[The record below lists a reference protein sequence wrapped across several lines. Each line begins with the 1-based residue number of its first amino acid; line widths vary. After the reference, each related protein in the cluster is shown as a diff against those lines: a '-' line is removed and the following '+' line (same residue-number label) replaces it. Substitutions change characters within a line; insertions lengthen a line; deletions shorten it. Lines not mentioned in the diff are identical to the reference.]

1 MLRPRAR
8 GHMGEIRGAML
19 LQHCLLVDAA
29 CILFIVDDD
38 DLLGSWGGEYTT
50 ILFVPL
56 KHNQLVLSK
65 KNTISWRT
73 RCRPEC
79 VV

>member
-1 MLRPRAR
+1 
-8 GHMGEIRGAML
+8 ML

-38 DLLGSWGGEYTT
+38 DLLGSWGEEYTT

-56 KHNQLVLSK
+56 KHNQLAHTLPAGVCS
-65 KNTISWRT
+65 
-73 RCRPEC
+73 